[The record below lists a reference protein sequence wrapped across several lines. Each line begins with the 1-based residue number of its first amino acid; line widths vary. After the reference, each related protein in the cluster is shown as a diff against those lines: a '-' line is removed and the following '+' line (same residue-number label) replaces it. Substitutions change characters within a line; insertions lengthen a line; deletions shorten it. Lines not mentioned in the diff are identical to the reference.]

1 MHNSEKVSTDDD
13 LFDLRQN
20 PRVLLMKNYLQ
31 HGRVS
36 TYEYCE
42 NVAKASIHLNHSFH
56 LHADERIM
64 VRAAMLHDFYL
75 YDWHEKDASH
85 RWHGFHHAQ
94 RAAENA
100 ARLLHV
106 GEKECQIIRS
116 HMWPLTITCIPKSRE
131 AWIVC
136 LEDKWCS
143 AVETLLKR

>member
-36 TYEYCE
+36 TYEHCE

-75 YDWHEKDASH
+75 YDWHMPDPSH
-85 RWHGFHHAQ
+85 RLHGFCHPE
-94 RAAENA
+94 RAARNA
-100 ARLLHV
+100 VSYFNAGV
-106 GEKECQIIRS
+106 KEQQIIRS
-116 HMWPLTITCIPKSRE
+116 HMWPLTLTKIPRCRE

-136 LEDKWCS
+136 LADKCC
-143 AVETLLKR
+143 AVTETLFRK